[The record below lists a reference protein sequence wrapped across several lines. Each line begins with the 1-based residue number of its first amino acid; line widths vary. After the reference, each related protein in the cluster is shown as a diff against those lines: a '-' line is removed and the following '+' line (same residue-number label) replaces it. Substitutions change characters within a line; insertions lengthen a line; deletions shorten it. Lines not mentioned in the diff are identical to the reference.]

1 MRRPA
6 RRLKPQNSNYR
17 ILMNYIA
24 AAPAIKLQQPAL
36 LLIYPTLEEAESV
49 TFLHCLKEA
58 DRGCAAC
65 PQPRGVGKSE

>member
-1 MRRPA
+1 
-6 RRLKPQNSNYR
+6 
-17 ILMNYIA
+17 MNYIA

-58 DRGCAAC
+58 DVLPVATTARGRKIRINWKRVVFFGTWEYK
-65 PQPRGVGKSE
+65 QFDI